1 MVPFQNAVFPLLI
14 WSFIMIAGFLPL
26 APSIDARNT
35 GFPCFLR
42 FIIWILFKISP
53 ESSRRKKTY
62 QFLLDHPRRCFIL
75 LFPSSATW
83 WLIAVLTILNFSD
96 LFFFLVLD
104 IGNDYVETIPVG
116 YRVLDGLFQV
126 FSRCDSGS

>member
-1 MVPFQNAVFPLLI
+1 M
-14 WSFIMIAGFLPL
+14 
-26 APSIDARNT
+26 
-35 GFPCFLR
+35 
-42 FIIWILFKISP
+42 
-53 ESSRRKKTY
+53 
-62 QFLLDHPRRCFIL
+62 
-75 LFPSSATW
+75 
-83 WLIAVLTILNFSD
+83 LTIFNFSD